1 MESLGDIERRIE
13 DAIKMDYPANRIRFA
28 ADPDAHDIV
37 SVELFDVPDAECR
50 EVKGRMWEIIDANCR
65 EDAAFAFIPVVFSHS
80 KTIRFY
86 PEYRSMPIRDE
97 ENENVDFDQPLPES
111 IMAAL
116 VDCDDGWMESDEF
129 ADGSREI
136 PPPMMPRKMIEQLAN
151 EERACD
157 DDRSYR
163 LAA

>member
-1 MESLGDIERRIE
+1 MEGLEDIEKKIE
-13 DAIKMDYPANRIRFA
+13 DAIKVDYPVNRIRFA

-50 EVKGRMWEIIDANCR
+50 DTKRRMWEIIDANCR
-65 EDAAFAFIPVVFSHS
+65 GDDAFVFIPVVFSHS
-80 KTIRFY
+80 KTVRFY
-86 PEYRSMPIRDE
+86 SEYRSMPIRDE

-111 IMAAL
+111 IMTAL
-116 VDCDDGWMESDEF
+116 VGCDDGWMESDEF
-129 ADGSREI
+129 ADVSREI
-136 PPPMMPRKMIEQLAN
+136 LPPMMPRKMIEQLAN